1 MHSGDLDYGG
11 ILIYRYIKQK
21 IFPDLMPFQ
30 MDGEIYHKY
39 EKYAVKMEPETLK
52 KLKKM
57 QMNGSPELAELRELL
72 SREGKGLEQE
82 SFLLASDETAGEN
95 ET

>member
-1 MHSGDLDYGG
+1 
-11 ILIYRYIKQK
+11 
-21 IFPDLMPFQ
+21 MPFQ